1 MMTGR
6 EQGAT
11 STVSR
16 SHILQESKM
25 KTQLLT
31 TLVAAGVMAGSMA
44 TAFAA
49 QPKKMKMT
57 TENPK

>member
-1 MMTGR
+1 
-6 EQGAT
+6 
-11 STVSR
+11 
-16 SHILQESKM
+16 M
-25 KTQLLT
+25 KTKLLT

-57 TENPK
+57 TEIPK